1 MKAKKYWI
9 VAPII
14 VIALIL
20 TGCDSDNSEDNSE
33 EAARLEKERQITKKI
48 QELCSKYNAVTD
60 WKQHFH
66 KKAFGQHTY
75 TVEVEDALIRTDGR
89 PILFRGVAD
98 DIVKESDKYVVYWSA
113 GFASRLRGDAIH
125 DFVFGRDF
133 RFILDCTP
141 SQVEK
146 IMDNSVNTLDDYA
159 VVAQI
164 SEVEKVR
171 FKLNANSVGEDVRVD
186 LKTSDTFMAKG
197 KCLDLLFVVG
207 EPKDKQ

>member
-1 MKAKKYWI
+1 MKAKKYYI
-9 VAPII
+9 LAPII

-20 TGCDSDNSEDNSE
+20 SGCDSDTPKKTAQKKYETPE
-33 EAARLEKERQITKKI
+33 EVKR
-48 QELCSKYNAVTD
+48 LCSQYNAVTD

-89 PILFRGVAD
+89 PILFYGVAD

-113 GFASRLRGDAIH
+113 GFASLLRGSDTILDLAF
-125 DFVFGRDF
+125 DRDVRFV
-133 RFILDCTP
+133 LDCTP

-146 IMDNSVNTLDDYA
+146 IMDNSVSTFDDYA
-159 VVAQI
+159 VIARI
-164 SEVEKVR
+164 SEVEKIR
-171 FKLNANSVGEDVRVD
+171 FKLSSGENGEKVRVE
-186 LKTSDTFMAKG
+186 TSDVFMAKG

-207 EPKDKQ
+207 EPKNEQKNN